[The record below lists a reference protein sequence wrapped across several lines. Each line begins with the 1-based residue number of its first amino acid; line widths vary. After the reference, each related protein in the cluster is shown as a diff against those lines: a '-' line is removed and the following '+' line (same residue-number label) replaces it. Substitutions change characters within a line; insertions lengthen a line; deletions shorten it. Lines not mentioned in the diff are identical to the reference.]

1 MVKSLLTKYYKKK
14 SIQGTSHIDSNENS
28 NSENEYDAHLH
39 NREYSASSY
48 DPLNRDYSNN
58 SNNDDNYDIHN
69 NPNIPKIDAYG
80 SEPVSDYTILSY
92 DEEIIHSQDYLKNLT
107 RQPLKRSYNYVKN
120 LFPIFSWIGY
130 YPTQPKWIVSDFIT
144 GVSVAIVLVPQAMS
158 YAKLAGLDPVYGLYS
173 SFIGL
178 MMYAIFAT
186 SKDVSIGPVAVMSL
200 EVSKIIN
207 RIQDKYGADLY
218 TAPEIATTIALLCG
232 AITLGVGLLKLGFL
246 VELIPLPAV
255 MAFTTSS
262 AFNIIASQ
270 LPGLMGYNSKVNNHQ
285 SSYKVMINFL
295 KHLPDTKVDAAF
307 GLVGLF
313 ILYLWKY
320 LTQIMIKRNSKNP
333 KKALMWTYILNI
345 RTAIVI
351 IFSTLISFLVIR
363 HHKDNS
369 PFSVTGSV
377 KSGLQNLGIFT
388 PPANLA
394 SRIAPD
400 LPVATIVLV
409 LEHIS
414 IAKSFGRIHDY
425 KIDPNQEFIAIGV
438 TNLVGTFF
446 HSYPAT
452 GSFSRTALSS
462 KCGVKTPFASI
473 FAGFCVLIAIYCFT
487 DAFYYIPKATLCAI
501 IIHAVSDLMSSYKS
515 TWRLYLIQPLD
526 CGIFLVG
533 VFVGVFSSIEYGIY
547 WAMCA
552 SCALIIWRMC
562 WTNGTFMGRIKVVE
576 LLNPKILNP
585 ISDFHENEKDDG
597 KLETRHDSN
606 QTEKAF
612 INSGLISMADS
623 YMSMG
628 SYKYNDYNEV
638 TNSIDRS
645 IVSYTYKW
653 VPIVDN
659 PFNPNK
665 IHTRYINNKIN
676 IEDPPPGVIVYRM
689 SESFVYPNASAQTD
703 NIIDYIKK
711 KTRPSEH
718 KRDVLWNNIGEIK
731 KLNWSWNWNV
741 KEWKLSSI
749 TPNFNKAISKFKNK
763 KQDDDDHNENID
775 QNIDLESNLTNG
787 SEDNSNPDGFEFNTE
802 RIILK
807 PKLRILHLDFSQVV
821 AIDTTS
827 IQSLIDMKRA
837 ISLYSDSD
845 FEIHF
850 SGIINP
856 WVIHGLVNAGFGGKV
871 GNSENDKEGDS
882 KEKKETH
889 QSRVEDNEID
899 VDIEEDAFNEE
910 ENEQLDNIQE
920 ATNTDR
926 YVSAAFGDNGVL
938 YPVFGTNLPFFHL
951 DIPSYSEYD

>member
-1 MVKSLLTKYYKKK
+1 MVKNLLTKYYKKK
-14 SIQGTSHIDSNENS
+14 SIQGSSHS
-28 NSENEYDAHLH
+28 NSDQNNIDYNQDLH
-39 NREYSASSY
+39 NRQYSACSSDSLY
-48 DPLNRDYSNN
+48 N
-58 SNNDDNYDIHN
+58 SNNDDTNSDLQN
-69 NPNIPKIDAYG
+69 NSKIPKIDAYG
-80 SEPVSDYTILSY
+80 SEPVPNYTILSY
-92 DEEIIHSQDYLKNLT
+92 DENIIQSKDYLKNLT
-107 RQPLKRSYNYVKN
+107 KQPIKRSTNYIKN

-130 YPTQPKWIVSDFIT
+130 YPTQPKWIASDFIT
-144 GVSVAIVLVPQAMS
+144 GISVAIVLVPQAMS

-207 RIQDKYGADLY
+207 RIQQKYGNDLY
-218 TAPEIATTIALLCG
+218 TAPQIATTLALLCG
-232 AITLGVGLLKLGFL
+232 AITLGVGLLRLGFL

-262 AFNIIASQ
+262 ALNIIASQ
-270 LPGLMGYNSKVNNHQ
+270 LPGLMGYSNKINTHQ
-285 SSYKVMINFL
+285 ASYKVIINFL
-295 KHLPDTKVDAAF
+295 KHLPDTKIDATF
-307 GLVGLF
+307 GLIGLF

-320 LTQIMIKRNSKNP
+320 LSQLMINRNSKNP
-333 KKALMWTYILNI
+333 KKALIWTYILNI

-351 IFSTLISFLVIR
+351 IFSTLISFLIIR
-363 HHKDNS
+363 HHKENS
-369 PFSVTGSV
+369 PFSVTGEV
-377 KSGLQNLGIFT
+377 KSGLRNVGIFT
-388 PPANLA
+388 PPSGLA

-446 HSYPAT
+446 SAYPAT

-473 FAGFCVLIAIYCFT
+473 FAGFCVLLAIYCFT
-487 DAFYYIPKATLCAI
+487 SAFYYIPKATLCAI

-515 TWRLYLIQPLD
+515 TWKLYLIQPLD

-533 VFVGVFSSIEYGIY
+533 VFVGVFASIEYGIY

-576 LLNPKILNP
+576 LINPKILPLNNN
-585 ISDFHENEKDDG
+585 INNNYYNNNTDEINDSQDLENRQNSD
-597 KLETRHDSN
+597 

-612 INSGLISMADS
+612 INSGLLSMADS

-628 SYKYNDYNEV
+628 SYNKLNDYNEI
-638 TNSIDRS
+638 TNSIDRN

-653 VPIVDN
+653 VPMIDN
-659 PFNPNK
+659 KFNPSI
-665 IHTRYINNKIN
+665 IHTRYINNKIK
-676 IEDPPPGVIVYRM
+676 IEEPPPGVIVYRM
-689 SESFVYPNASAQTD
+689 SESFVYPNSSAQTD
-703 NIIDYIKK
+703 NIIDYIKN
-711 KTRPSEH
+711 KTRASSK
-718 KRDVLWNNIGEIK
+718 KREVLWNNIGEVK
-731 KLNWSWNWNV
+731 KLNWNWNWNIKSWNLTSV
-741 KEWKLSSI
+741 
-749 TPNFNKAISKFKNK
+749 TPKVNKIISKLKNK
-763 KQDDDDHNENID
+763 KFEDENDLNDID
-775 QNIDLESNLTNG
+775 LDLESNNNNNI
-787 SEDNSNPDGFEFNTE
+787 EYNNDNS

-807 PKLRILHLDFSQVV
+807 PKLKVLHLDFSQVV
-821 AIDTTS
+821 AIDATS

-837 ISLYSDSD
+837 ISLYSDSE

-856 WVIHGLVNAGFGGKV
+856 WVIHGLINAGFGGKTCKL
-871 GNSENDKEGDS
+871 NENKNKNNKEINNTKVNYNQD
-882 KEKKETH
+882 
-889 QSRVEDNEID
+889 RIEDNEIEI
-899 VDIEEDAFNEE
+899 DIEEENFNEE
-910 ENEQLDNIQE
+910 ENAQLNNID
-920 ATNTDR
+920 ANSSTDR
-926 YVSAAFGDNGVL
+926 YISAAFGDNGVL

>member
-1 MVKSLLTKYYKKK
+1 MVKTLLTNYYKKTIQQGNSYNNNDHDINATNYDQELHNSTSNDYLNQDYGSNYNYYDGK
-14 SIQGTSHIDSNENS
+14 SIDTSK
-28 NSENEYDAHLH
+28 
-39 NREYSASSY
+39 
-48 DPLNRDYSNN
+48 
-58 SNNDDNYDIHN
+58 
-69 NPNIPKIDAYG
+69 IPKIDAYG
-80 SEPVSDYTILSY
+80 SEPVSNYTIISY
-92 DEEIIHSQDYLKNLT
+92 EENVIEPKDYAKNLV
-107 RQPLKRSYNYVKN
+107 RQPLKRSVNYFKN
-120 LFPIFSWIGY
+120 LFPICSWIGY

-173 SFIGL
+173 SFMGL

-207 RIQDKYGADLY
+207 RIQDTYGSDVY
-218 TAPEIATTIALLCG
+218 TAPQIATTLALLCG
-232 AITLGVGLLKLGFL
+232 AITLGVGLLRLGFL

-270 LPGLMGYNSKVNNHQ
+270 LPGLMGYNNKVDTH
-285 SSYKVMINFL
+285 SACYKVIINFL

-320 LTQIMIKRNSKNP
+320 ISQKMITRYSKNSK
-333 KKALMWTYILNI
+333 KSLMWTYILNV

-351 IFSTLISFLVIR
+351 IFSTLISFLIIR
-363 HHKDNS
+363 HHKDVS
-369 PFSVTGSV
+369 AFSVTGEV
-377 KSGLQNLGIFT
+377 KSGLQDVGVFT

-414 IAKSFGRIHDY
+414 IAKSFGRIHEY

-438 TNLVGTFF
+438 TNMVGTFF
-446 HSYPAT
+446 NAYPAT
-452 GSFSRTALSS
+452 GSFSRTALAS
-462 KCGVKTPFASI
+462 KCGVKTPFSSI
-473 FAGFCVLIAIYCFT
+473 FAGFCVLLAIYCFT

-501 IIHAVSDLMSSYKS
+501 IIHAVSDLMASYKS
-515 TWRLYLIQPLD
+515 TWRMYLIQPLD

-533 VFVGVFSSIEYGIY
+533 VFVGVFASIEYGIY

-576 LLNPKILNP
+576 LLNPRILPVNNTNTFCDST
-585 ISDFHENEKDDG
+585 ISNSSEEKNQ
-597 KLETRHDSN
+597 EARQDST

-628 SYKYNDYNEV
+628 SYKVNEYNEA
-638 TNSIDRS
+638 THSINREV
-645 IVSYTYKW
+645 VSYTYKW
-653 VPIVDN
+653 VPTISNMMN
-659 PFNPNK
+659 PSR
-665 IHTRYINNKIN
+665 IHTRYINDKIK
-676 IEDPPPGVIVYRM
+676 IEDPPPGIVIYRM
-689 SESFVYPNASAQTD
+689 GESFIYPNASQQTD
-703 NIIDYIKK
+703 KILDYIKAN
-711 KTRPSEH
+711 TRASTN
-718 KRDVLWNNIGEIK
+718 KREVLWNSIGDVK
-731 KLNWSWNWNV
+731 KLNWSWNWDLRTWNV
-741 KEWKLSSI
+741 TAIKPKV
-749 TPNFNKAISKFKNK
+749 NKVISKFKGK
-763 KQDDDDHNENID
+763 KADDLNNSDNTISSTEDSLDYSVSPEVDIS
-775 QNIDLESNLTNG
+775 QIDL
-787 SEDNSNPDGFEFNTE
+787 
-802 RIILK
+802 R
-807 PKLRILHLDFSQVV
+807 PKLKILHLDFSQVV
-821 AIDTTS
+821 AIDATS
-827 IQSLIDMKRA
+827 IQALSDMKRA
-837 ISLYSDSD
+837 ISLYTDAD

-871 GNSENDKEGDS
+871 NTKPTYPGDTKESQDNDGDD
-882 KEKKETH
+882 
-889 QSRVEDNEID
+889 R
-899 VDIEEDAFNEE
+899 VDIDLEEDAFNEE
-910 ENEQLDNIQE
+910 ENHQLDDIE
-920 ATNTDR
+920 ANTGSDR
-926 YVSAAFGDNGVL
+926 YVSAAFGENGVL
-938 YPVFGTNLPFFHL
+938 YPVLGTNLPFFHL